1 MSDREEFRGRGLAG
15 DLPPFPALFPSGA
28 KCEGRLEGLAGFVA
42 CWWLSSGGGVV
53 PGGEGLWPPD
63 GRTDGRSL
71 SLFQGPRGQRG
82 PRGATGKF
90 GAKVSLMVT
99 VMGDSEEVDCSW
111 IWRFHVGKEGKVDRF
126 SKSERKIW
134 RGKEANCT
142 YRLGICA

>member
-1 MSDREEFRGRGLAG
+1 MSDRDEFWGRGLAG
-15 DLPPFPALFPSGA
+15 DLPPFPARFPSGA
-28 KCEGRLEGLAGFVA
+28 NCEGRVEGLAG
-42 CWWLSSGGGVV
+42 LSPAGGSQAGV
-53 PGGEGLWPPD
+53 GWPPGCRAVAP